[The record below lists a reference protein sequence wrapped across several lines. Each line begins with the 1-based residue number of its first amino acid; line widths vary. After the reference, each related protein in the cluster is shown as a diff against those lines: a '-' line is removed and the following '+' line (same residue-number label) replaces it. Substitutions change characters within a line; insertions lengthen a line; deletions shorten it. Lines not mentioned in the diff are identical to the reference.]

1 MHLIWKRPDGYLGA
15 KPSDFVVCE
24 LADHSN
30 LWLHKVDKDQYPF
43 RVSGGWE
50 DIDLSVSLNNLVNLI
65 PEDDSAWVNHFVTC
79 YDHSMSDSKEN
90 YLETTLKW
98 LSELEKVAKGDT
110 WEVEI
115 LEQAVAVVI
124 SRVNSI
130 KAAFLKQS

>member
-1 MHLIWKRPDGYLGA
+1 MHLVWKRPDGYLGA

-65 PEDDSAWVNHFVTC
+65 PAEDSAWVDHLNNCF
-79 YDHSMSDSKEN
+79 DHSMDDSKSD
-90 YLETTLKW
+90 YLATTLKW
-98 LSELEKVAKGDT
+98 LGELEKVAKGDT

-124 SRVNSI
+124 ARVKKI
-130 KAAFLKQS
+130 QDDFLK